1 MYITEV
7 SDLSNKN
14 EISLLKVIAMYIG
27 AVIGAGFASGQEI
40 MQFFVVHGKD
50 WLREVILVT
59 VLFSYLGAITLLLSV
74 KLRTDNYLA
83 LINSLIGKKASTVID
98 ILSLLMLMGGLSIML
113 SGSGAVFSEHLNAS
127 RWFGVLLLVVIN
139 CLVIT
144 GGLQGVLWINAIL
157 VPVKILAIVCLCL
170 LIINIYH
177 TTGFMFE
184 IKTISNTQRHWLWS
198 GVLYVSY
205 NMVLVLAVL
214 TTLGKSI
221 SPKKAVLAGIA
232 GGLGLGFTAGVV
244 CLAGLSLYPEITEYK
259 VPTLFM
265 AGIINKSLKYPIGVL
280 IWMAILTTAVAN
292 THGLSSRLATTG
304 SKKYKLI
311 GIGVTFLA
319 IPLAMMD
326 FDRLVG
332 TIYPIF
338 GYAGLFVIIILLL
351 SPLIIFKKNLK
362 AGKRLK

>member
-1 MYITEV
+1 MTGV
-7 SDLSNKN
+7 SDLSNNK
-14 EISLLKVIAMYIG
+14 EISFLKIVAMYIG

-40 MQFFVVHGKD
+40 MQFFVVHGED
-50 WLREVILVT
+50 WLREVIIVS

-83 LINSLIGKKASTVID
+83 LIRTLIGEKTSKVID

-127 RWFGVLLLVVIN
+127 RWFGVVLIVVIN
-139 CLVIT
+139 CLVT
-144 GGLQGVLWINAIL
+144 MGGLQGVLWIYAIL
-157 VPVKILAIVCLCL
+157 VPVKILAIVGLCL
-170 LIINIYH
+170 LIINVH
-177 TTGFMFE
+177 DATGYMFE
-184 IKTISNTQRHWLWS
+184 TTTASITQRHWLWS

-221 SPKKAVLAGIA
+221 SPKKAVSAGIA

-244 CLAGLSLYPEITEYK
+244 CLAGMSLYPEIIEYK

-265 AGIINKSLKYPIGVL
+265 AGVISKSLKYPIGVL
-280 IWMAILTTAVAN
+280 IWMAILTTAIAN
-292 THGLSSRLATTG
+292 THGLASRLATPG

-311 GIGVTFLA
+311 GIGVTLLA

-338 GYAGLFVIIILLL
+338 GYAGLFVITVLIL
-351 SPLIIFKKNLK
+351 SPLIIFKKKLA
-362 AGKRLK
+362 AGKKLI